1 MLGHPPTAELTRD
14 PLMPESVI
22 VRRKRLLYRSRYRGC
37 LESDLLLSRF
47 AERHLAALD
56 ATQLDRYEGLL
67 GESDHDLLA
76 WIGGQR
82 PVPERHDHE
91 VFRLL
96 QGFRPN
102 RSAG

>member
-76 WIGGQR
+76 WIGRQR